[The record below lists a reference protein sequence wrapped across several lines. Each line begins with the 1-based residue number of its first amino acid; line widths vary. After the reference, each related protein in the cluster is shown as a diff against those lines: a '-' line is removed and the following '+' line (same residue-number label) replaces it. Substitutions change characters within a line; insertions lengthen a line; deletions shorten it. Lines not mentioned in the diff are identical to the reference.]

1 MIGIVG
7 YGVVGKATK
16 FALFPEESVIIH
28 DLKFDTDIGCISGC
42 QLVFICIPTDDQESI
57 NNLESLC
64 CDISNLNPEIEIVV
78 RSTVTPGFF
87 SGLTKKIS
95 NSLTY
100 LPEFLRER
108 YAFKDSINCSRIF
121 YATNSEKSLLV
132 NFDRFNY
139 KLRKIDFSELE
150 LLKMMRNNY
159 HAMKVVFANHYY
171 DICKK
176 HGVNYDNLLRSFNK
190 SKNGQTYLEVNENL
204 RGYGGKCLPKDI
216 DFMIDI
222 FDDVELFKAIK
233 NDNSKWKTTIRK
245 DQ

>member
-16 FALFPEESVIIH
+16 QALFPDESIVIH
-28 DLKFDTDIGCISGC
+28 DISLETNLEDIRKCN
-42 QLVFICIPTDDQESI
+42 LVFICIPTNTQQNIEE
-57 NNLESLC
+57 LESLC
-64 CDISNLNPEIEIVV
+64 LKIFSLNSTIEIVV

-87 SGLTKKIS
+87 NNLQEKTQ
-95 NSLTY
+95 NPLTY

-108 YAFKDSINCSRIF
+108 YSLEDSINCKRMF
-121 YATNSEKSLLV
+121 YATNRDTSLLV
-132 NFDRFNY
+132 NFERFNY
-139 KLRKIDFSELE
+139 KLRRLEFFELE

-171 DICKK
+171 DMCKK
-176 HGVNYDNLLRSFNK
+176 HGVSYDNLLLAFNE
-190 SKNGQTYLEVNENL
+190 SKNGQSYLEVNDNL

-222 FDDVELFKAIK
+222 FGDVELFKSIK
-233 NDNSKWKTTIRK
+233 NDNSKLKITVREDK
-245 DQ
+245 

>member
-7 YGVVGKATK
+7 YGVVGRATK

-28 DLKFDTDIGCISGC
+28 DLKFDTDLGCISSC
-42 QLVFICIPTDDQESI
+42 QLVFICIPTDDQKSI

-64 CDISNLNPEIEIVV
+64 YDISNLNSEIEIVV

-87 SGLTKKIS
+87 SNLTKKIS
-95 NSLTY
+95 NPLTY

-108 YAFKDSINCSRIF
+108 YALKDAINCSRMF
-121 YATNSEKSLLV
+121 YATNSEQSLLI

-139 KLRKIDFSELE
+139 KLRKIDFAELE

-159 HAMKVVFANHYY
+159 HAMKIVFANHYY
-171 DICKK
+171 DICEKY
-176 HGVNYDNLLRSFNK
+176 GVNYDNLLRSFNK
-190 SKNGQTYLEVNENL
+190 SKNGQTYLEVDENL

-216 DFMIDI
+216 DFMIDL
-222 FDDVELFKAIK
+222 FDDAELFKAIK
-233 NDNSKWKTTIRK
+233 TDNSKWKITIRE

>member
-16 FALFPEESVIIH
+16 KALFPDESVIIH
-28 DLKFDTDIGCISGC
+28 DIFLETSLEDVCSCD
-42 QLVFICIPTDDQESI
+42 LVFICIPTNTQQNIEE
-57 NNLESLC
+57 LESLC
-64 CDISNLNPEIEIVV
+64 LKISSLNSTIEIVV

-87 SGLTKKIS
+87 DNLQEKIK
-95 NSLTY
+95 NPLTY

-108 YAFKDSINCSRIF
+108 YSLEDSINCKRMF
-121 YATNSEKSLLV
+121 YATNCNNSLLV
-132 NFDRFNY
+132 NFNRFNY
-139 KLRKIDFSELE
+139 KLRKLEFFELE

-171 DICKK
+171 DMCKK
-176 HGVNYDNLLRSFNK
+176 YDVSYDNLLSAFNK
-190 SKNGQTYLEVNENL
+190 SKNGQSYLEVNDNL

-222 FDDVELFKAIK
+222 FGDVELFKAIK
-233 NDNSKWKTTIRK
+233 NDNSKLKITVREDK
-245 DQ
+245 